1 MELKLS
7 CYLFSHQAVVF
18 KTKVSHFKVK
28 NTPLKDTKMEM
39 ESSKECPV
47 FFLWT
52 KGKLLDRKLFIEE
65 FNFVLFML
73 NPLLNL
79 KQNVNSKTHKVYEK

>member
-7 CYLFSHQAVVF
+7 CYLSHHAAVF

-52 KGKLLDRKLFIEE
+52 KESFW
-65 FNFVLFML
+65 
-73 NPLLNL
+73 
-79 KQNVNSKTHKVYEK
+79 T

>member
-1 MELKLS
+1 
-7 CYLFSHQAVVF
+7 
-18 KTKVSHFKVK
+18 
-28 NTPLKDTKMEM
+28 MEM

-52 KGKLLDRKLFIEE
+52 KAKLLDRKLFIEE

-79 KQNVNSKTHKVYEK
+79 NRMLIVKLTRCMRSKEVK

>member
-7 CYLFSHQAVVF
+7 RYLSHHAVVF

-28 NTPLKDTKMEM
+28 NTPLQDTKMEM
-39 ESSKECPV
+39 ASSKERPV

-52 KGKLLDRKLFIEE
+52 KKSF
-65 FNFVLFML
+65 
-73 NPLLNL
+73 
-79 KQNVNSKTHKVYEK
+79 

>member
-28 NTPLKDTKMEM
+28 NTPFKDTKMEM

-47 FFLWT
+47 FFLRTEESFWT
-52 KGKLLDRKLFIEE
+52 GNCSLRNSTLFC
-65 FNFVLFML
+65 
-73 NPLLNL
+73 
-79 KQNVNSKTHKVYEK
+79 SC

>member
-7 CYLFSHQAVVF
+7 RYLSHHAVVF

-28 NTPLKDTKMEM
+28 NTHTKMEM
-39 ESSKECPV
+39 ESSKEFPV

-52 KGKLLDRKLFIEE
+52 KESFWTGNCSLRDIQPC
-65 FNFVLFML
+65 FVHAESS
-73 NPLLNL
+73 PQL
-79 KQNVNSKTHKVYEK
+79 KAEY

>member
-7 CYLFSHQAVVF
+7 RYLSHQAVVF
-18 KTKVSHFKVK
+18 KTKVSHFNVK

-47 FFLWT
+47 FFLRT
-52 KGKLLDRKLFIEE
+52 
-65 FNFVLFML
+65 
-73 NPLLNL
+73 
-79 KQNVNSKTHKVYEK
+79 EKAFGQEIVH